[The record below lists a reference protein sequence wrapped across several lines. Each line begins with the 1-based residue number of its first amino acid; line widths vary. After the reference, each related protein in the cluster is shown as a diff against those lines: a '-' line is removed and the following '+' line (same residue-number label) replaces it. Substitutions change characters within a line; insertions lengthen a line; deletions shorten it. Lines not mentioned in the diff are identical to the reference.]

1 MDRMHTMICES
12 EQGLMVEI
20 LRADPFQSANTA
32 RPAPRPSFR
41 GLRTFEVRSAAQI
54 LLTTVLASSPADAV
68 RQTLAIAA
76 SHGVTMMGGLHAK
89 VCK

>member
-32 RPAPRPSFR
+32 RTPRPSFR

-54 LLTTVLASSPADAV
+54 LLTTVLASSPSDAV

-76 SHGVTMMGGLHAK
+76 SHGVTMMGGLHARVVK
-89 VCK
+89 